1 LKRKGIG
8 KCQSRKG
15 LIMIETSTAQKEKL
29 VEPQNDVL
37 QKPNAKTWDGLS
49 RMAFAADWN
58 PETAIDW
65 NHPIEL
71 GSIKEGWVNILHYFY
86 EGEWQGLE
94 IIQRLMN
101 KAAHLYKLNDMVTYY
116 STQCY
121 DESKHLFVFRKYLY
135 KLNSPPAKQRAFDLI
150 VFIST
155 WSLLPMAV
163 ERWILATYF
172 TETLAGSIFQ
182 RSLELDAI
190 DPTGKEMIKL
200 MLKDESRHIAGTRLG
215 VQTLMD
221 HSGPIKTMILKLWWG
236 IFARLAVSEVRRLKP
251 YGDQVGMDP
260 EYILQKTY
268 AKMAEMEEFKL
279 KFLKDALSME
289 FLGNKAA
296 V

>member
-1 LKRKGIG
+1 
-8 KCQSRKG
+8 
-15 LIMIETSTAQKEKL
+15 MIETPTKKDEIKTEDQS
-29 VEPQNDVL
+29 DVL

-65 NHPIEL
+65 SHPIEL
-71 GSIKEGWVNILHYFY
+71 GNIKEGWINILHYFY

-135 KLNSPPAKQRAFDLI
+135 KLNSPPAKQKAFDLL
-150 VFIST
+150 VALST
-155 WSLLPMAV
+155 NGPMAV

-172 TETLAGSIFQ
+172 TETMAGSIFQ
-182 RSLELDAI
+182 RSLELEAI

-221 HSGPIKTMILKLWWG
+221 HSGWFKTKILKLWWG
-236 IFARLAVSEVRRLKP
+236 LFARLAVSEIRRLKP

-268 AKMAEMEEFKL
+268 AKMAEMDEFKQ
-279 KFLKDALSME
+279 KFLTDDFSGG
-289 FLGNKAA
+289 FLGVKAA
-296 V
+296 A